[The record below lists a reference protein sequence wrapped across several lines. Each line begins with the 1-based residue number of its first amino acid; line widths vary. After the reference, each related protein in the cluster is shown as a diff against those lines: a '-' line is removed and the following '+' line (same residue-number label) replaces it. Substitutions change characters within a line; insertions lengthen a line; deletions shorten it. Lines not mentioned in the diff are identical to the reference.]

1 MPHWSIEIE
10 DAIADI
16 RLLILRML
24 QRIRQVIGLLTR
36 GKLFKTDFGVKIT
49 PRFEDLH
56 NDFIMR

>member
-16 RLLILRML
+16 RLLIRSML

-36 GKLFKTDFGVKIT
+36 GKLFKTDFGVKLH
-49 PRFEDLH
+49 RDLR
-56 NDFIMR
+56 IYTTIS